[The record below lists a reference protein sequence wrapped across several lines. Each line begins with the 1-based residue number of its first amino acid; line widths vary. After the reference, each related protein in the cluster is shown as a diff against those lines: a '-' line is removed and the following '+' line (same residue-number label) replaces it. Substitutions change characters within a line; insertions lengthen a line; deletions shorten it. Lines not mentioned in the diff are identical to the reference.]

1 MKEINFADNLKAL
14 RTSKNLK
21 QHELAQMLNVDKR
34 TISAWENKVCEPSL
48 AMLSKLC
55 EIFDESFDNILT

>member
-48 AMLSKLC
+48 TMLSKLC
-55 EIFDESFDNILT
+55 EIFDESFDDILT